1 MPVYEYSALDEKG
14 RTTRGIIDADSPI
27 SARSKLRSSQLF
39 PVKIKESSSKI
50 KSQTTGGTSLST
62 FLKRIRASEIST
74 MTRQLATLMGAG
86 ITLVASLE
94 LLITQESNPL
104 LKKILAQIKESVN
117 EGNSMA
123 SSLSQHAKYF
133 SQIYI
138 NMVTAGE
145 ASGSLDLVLE
155 RLADFSENQEAL
167 KGKVIAAMVYPVIML
182 FIGVLALLVLVTFV
196 VPKFTAVLEAMEKA
210 LPLPTQIVIGASNF
224 LKSYWWLLV
233 LIVVSIIVLFKYAK
247 KIEKYARMWDSFKLK
262 APFFGPV
269 INKMIIARFGRT
281 LGSLLQSGVTLI
293 SALEIVRN
301 VVNNILIAEAIDNT
315 IDQIREGISLSEPL
329 SKSKLFPPVVVQMIA
344 VGEQSGEL
352 EKMLNKV
359 ADIYE
364 QEVES
369 QVAAMTSLLE
379 PFMLLGM
386 AVIVGFI
393 AVSILLPILEMSQVV
408 H

>member
-14 RTTRGIIDADSPI
+14 KSVKGIIDADNQL
-27 SARSKLRSSQLF
+27 SARNKLRNSRLF
-39 PVKIKESSSKI
+39 PVSIKESSSR
-50 KSQTTGGTSLST
+50 TRLHATGGTSINT
-62 FLKRIRASEIST
+62 FIRRIKAREIST
-74 MTRQLATLMGAG
+74 MTRQMATLMGAG
-86 ITLVASLE
+86 IPLIASLD
-94 LLITQESNPL
+94 LLITQEVNPS

-117 EGNSMA
+117 EGNSLA
-123 SSLSQHAKYF
+123 SSLSQHSKYF

-155 RLADFSENQEAL
+155 GLAEFSENQEAL
-167 KGKVIAAMVYPVIML
+167 KGKVIAAMVYPIIML
-182 FIGVLALLVLVTFV
+182 CIGVLALLMLVTFV
-196 VPKFTAVLEAMEKA
+196 VPKFTAVFNEMEKA
-210 LPLPTQIVIGASNF
+210 LPLPTLIVIGASNF
-224 LKSYWWLLV
+224 LKSYWWLIVLVIV
-233 LIVVSIIVLFKYAK
+233 LIVITFRYLKRT
-247 KIEKYARMWDSFKLK
+247 EKFARMWDELKLR
-262 APFFGPV
+262 APVFGSI
-269 INKMIIARFGRT
+269 INRMIIARFGRT

-293 SALEIVRN
+293 SALQIVRN
-301 VVNNILIAEAIDNT
+301 VVNNILIAEVIDNA
-315 IDQIREGISLSEPL
+315 IDQIKEGTSLSAPL
-329 SKSKLFPPVVVQMIA
+329 SKSRLIPPVVVQMIA
-344 VGEQSGEL
+344 VGEQSGEM

-369 QVAAMTSLLE
+369 QVATMTSMLE

-393 AVSILLPILEMSQVV
+393 AFSILMPIMEMSQIV

>member
-14 RTTRGIIDADSPI
+14 KTTKGIIDADSPLL
-27 SARSKLRSSQLF
+27 ARNKLRSSQLF
-39 PVKIKESSSKI
+39 PVRIKESSSKT

-94 LLITQESNPL
+94 LLIIQEVNPL

-117 EGNSMA
+117 EGNSLA
-123 SSLSQHAKYF
+123 SSLSNHAKYF
-133 SQIYI
+133 TQIYI

-155 RLADFSENQEAL
+155 RLAEFSENQEAL
-167 KGKVIAAMVYPVIML
+167 KGKVIAAIVYPIIML
-182 FIGVLALLVLVTFV
+182 FIGVLALLILVTFV
-196 VPKFTAVLEAMEKA
+196 VPKFTAVLEEMQKA

-233 LIVVSIIVLFKYAK
+233 VIIISIVVLFKYAK
-247 KIEKYARMWDSFKLK
+247 KKEKYARMWDSFKLR
-262 APFFGPV
+262 APVFGPV
-269 INKMIIARFGRT
+269 INKMIIARFART

-293 SALEIVRN
+293 SALQIVRN

-315 IDQIREGISLSEPL
+315 IDQIKEGISLSEPL
-329 SKSKLFPPVVVQMIA
+329 SKSRLFPPVVIQMIS

-369 QVAAMTSLLE
+369 QVATMTSLLE

-393 AVSILLPILEMSQVV
+393 AVSILLPILEMSQIV

>member
-14 RTTRGIIDADSPI
+14 KTTRGIIDADNPL
-27 SARSKLRSSQLF
+27 SARNKLRSTQLF
-39 PVKIKESSSKI
+39 PVKIKESSSRI
-50 KSQTTGGTSLST
+50 KSQAAGGTSLGT
-62 FLKRIRASEIST
+62 LLRRVKASEIST

-94 LLITQESNPL
+94 LLITQEVNPL
-104 LKKILAQIKESVN
+104 LKKILAQIKVSVN
-117 EGNSMA
+117 EGNSLA
-123 SSLSQHAKYF
+123 SSLSQHSRYF
-133 SQIYI
+133 SQVYI

-155 RLADFSENQEAL
+155 RLAEFSENQEAL

-182 FIGVLALLVLVTFV
+182 FIGVLALLILVTFV
-196 VPKFTAVLEAMEKA
+196 VPKFIAVFDAMERA

-224 LKSYWWLLV
+224 LQSYWWLVVVIVV
-233 LIVVSIIVLFKYAK
+233 LIVVLFKYLK
-247 KIEKYARMWDSFKLK
+247 KTEKYARMWDEFKLR
-262 APFFGPV
+262 APVFGPV

-281 LGSLLQSGVTLI
+281 LGSLLQSGVILI
-293 SALEIVRN
+293 SALQIVRN
-301 VVNNILIAEAIDNT
+301 VVNNILIAEVIDNT
-315 IDQIREGISLSEPL
+315 IDQIKEGISLSEPL
-329 SKSKLFPPVVVQMIA
+329 SKSKLIPPVVVQMIA

-369 QVAAMTSLLE
+369 QVATMTSLLE

-393 AVSILLPILEMSQVV
+393 AFSILLPILEMSQIV

>member
-14 RTTRGIIDADSPI
+14 KTTKGIIDADNPL
-27 SARSKLRSSQLF
+27 SARNKLRSSRLF
-39 PVKIKESSSKI
+39 PVKIKESSSRI
-50 KSQTTGGTSLST
+50 KSQPTGGTSLST
-62 FLKRIRASEIST
+62 LLRRIRASEIST
-74 MTRQLATLMGAG
+74 MTRQMATLMGAG
-86 ITLVASLE
+86 ITLVASLD
-94 LLITQESNPL
+94 LLITQEVNPL

-117 EGNSMA
+117 EGNSLA
-123 SSLSQHAKYF
+123 SSLSEHSKHF

-167 KGKVIAAMVYPVIML
+167 KGKVIAAMVYPLVML
-182 FIGVLALLVLVTFV
+182 CIGVLALTILVTFV
-196 VPKFTAVLEAMEKA
+196 VPKFSTVFEEMEKA
-210 LPLPTQIVIGASNF
+210 LPLSTQIVVGASDF
-224 LKSYWWLLV
+224 LKSYWWFV
-233 LIVVSIIVLFKYAK
+233 ILIIISIVVLFKYAK
-247 KIEKYARMWDSFKLK
+247 RKEKYARMWDEFKLK
-262 APFFGPV
+262 APVFGPV
-269 INKMIIARFGRT
+269 INKMIIARFAST
-281 LGSLLQSGVTLI
+281 LGSLLQSGVTLV
-293 SALEIVRN
+293 SALQIVRN

-315 IDQIREGISLSEPL
+315 IDQIKEGISLSEPL
-329 SKSKLFPPVVVQMIA
+329 SKSKLFPPVVVQMIS

-369 QVAAMTSLLE
+369 QVSTMTSLLE
-379 PFMLLGM
+379 PVMLLVM
-386 AVIVGFI
+386 AVVVGFI
-393 AVSILLPILEMSQVV
+393 AFSILQPILQMSQIV

>member
-14 RTTRGIIDADSPI
+14 KTTKGIIDADSPL
-27 SARSKLRSSQLF
+27 SARNKLRSSQLF
-39 PVKIKESSSKI
+39 PVKIKESSSRI
-50 KSQTTGGTSLST
+50 KSQTTGGTSVST
-62 FLKRIRASEIST
+62 FLRRVRASEIST
-74 MTRQLATLMGAG
+74 MTRQMATLMGAG
-86 ITLVASLE
+86 ISLVASLE
-94 LLITQESNPL
+94 LLITQEVNPL

-117 EGNSMA
+117 EGNSLA
-123 SSLSQHAKYF
+123 SSLSQHSKYF

-155 RLADFSENQEAL
+155 RLAEFSENQEAL
-167 KGKVIAAMVYPVIML
+167 KGKVIAAMVYPVVML
-182 FIGVLALLVLVTFV
+182 CIGVLALLMLVTFV
-196 VPKFTAVLEAMEKA
+196 VPKFAAVFKEMEKA

-224 LKSYWWLLV
+224 LKSYWWLLA
-233 LIVVSIIVLFKYAK
+233 IIVIAFIILFKYAK
-247 KIEKYARMWDSFKLK
+247 RTEKFARMWDETKLR
-262 APFFGPV
+262 APVFGSI
-269 INKMIIARFGRT
+269 INRMIIARFART

-293 SALEIVRN
+293 SALQIVRN
-301 VVNNILIAEAIDNT
+301 VVNNILIAEIIDNA
-315 IDQIREGISLSEPL
+315 IDQIKEGQSLSGPL
-329 SKSKLFPPVVVQMIA
+329 SKSKLIPPVVVQMIA

-352 EKMLNKV
+352 EKMLNKI

-369 QVAAMTSLLE
+369 QVATMTSLLE

-393 AVSILLPILEMSQVV
+393 AFSILLPIMEMSQIV

>member
-1 MPVYEYSALDEKG
+1 MPVYEYSALDNKG
-14 RTTRGIIDADSPI
+14 KTTRGIIDADNPL
-27 SARSKLRSSQLF
+27 SARNKLRSSQLF

-50 KSQTTGGTSLST
+50 KAQATGGTSLST
-62 FLKRIRASEIST
+62 FLRRIKASEISS
-74 MTRQLATLMGAG
+74 MTRQIATLMGAG

-94 LLITQESNPL
+94 LLIVQEVNPV
-104 LKKILAQIKESVN
+104 LKRILAQIKESVN
-117 EGNSMA
+117 EGNSLA
-123 SSLSQHAKYF
+123 SSLSEHTKYF

-155 RLADFSENQEAL
+155 RLAEFSENQEAL
-167 KGKVIAAMVYPVIML
+167 KGKVIAAMVYPLIML
-182 FIGVLALLVLVTFV
+182 CIGVLALLLLVTFV
-196 VPKFTAVLEAMEKA
+196 VPKFVAVFNQMERA

-224 LKSYWWLLV
+224 LQSYWWLLILFIIGV
-233 LIVVSIIVLFKYAK
+233 IVLFKYAK
-247 KIEKYARMWDSFKLK
+247 RTDKFMRKWDEFKLR
-262 APFFGPV
+262 APVFGPV

-293 SALEIVRN
+293 SALQIVRN
-301 VVNNILIAEAIDNT
+301 VVNNIIIAEVIDNA
-315 IDQIREGISLSEPL
+315 IDQIKEGISLSEPL
-329 SKSKLFPPVVVQMIA
+329 SKSKVIPPVVVQMIA
-344 VGEQSGEL
+344 VGEQSGEM

-369 QVAAMTSLLE
+369 QVATMTSLLE

-393 AVSILLPILEMSQVV
+393 AFSILLPILEMSEIVR
-408 H
+408 